1 MSTNHTPNYAL
12 SLWEASDQVT
22 RVEFNENHTK
32 IDAALQGLEAA
43 LAGKAAQSAIS
54 TLQSSLSSLQ
64 GSLSALQTTV
74 ARKQDT
80 SSALKVTTGTYTGT
94 GTAGSGSPNTL
105 DFASTLGRA
114 PALVIVRPQDD
125 ATYGFIVIRGMTST
139 YSLSENRGGDRKI
152 FPSWSGTRF
161 SWYAPYPAY
170 QLNNPGTV
178 YCYFAVG

>member
-1 MSTNHTPNYAL
+1 MSTNHTPSYAL

-22 RVEFNENHTK
+22 RTEFNENHTK
-32 IDAALQGLEAA
+32 LDAALQGLEAA

-114 PALVIVRPQDD
+114 PALVIVRPQKED
-125 ATYGFIVIRGMTST
+125 TYCALMIRGMTST
-139 YSLSENRGGDRKI
+139 YAMTQSTSTDRLI
-152 FPSWSGTRF
+152 TLTWSGTRL
-161 SWYAPYPAY
+161 SWYAPYPAF
-170 QLNNPGTV
+170 QLNNTGTV